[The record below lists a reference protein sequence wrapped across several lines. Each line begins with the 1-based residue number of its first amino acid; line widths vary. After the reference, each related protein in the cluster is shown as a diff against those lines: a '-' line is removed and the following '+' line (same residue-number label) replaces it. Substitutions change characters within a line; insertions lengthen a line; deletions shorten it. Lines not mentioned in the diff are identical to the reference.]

1 MVITK
6 GIILS
11 SDRGLTIVKPNAS
24 CYRHEVHHSFTISN
38 IALSPRYLIAL
49 RQNFLLSSIGPL
61 MTDFSNK
68 SNHILG
74 YSGFVFNSSLSSDA
88 RFGNAML
95 GAGVEMVFY

>member
-1 MVITK
+1 MHYATY
-6 GIILS
+6 
-11 SDRGLTIVKPNAS
+11 
-24 CYRHEVHHSFTISN
+24 YRQEVHHSLTISN

-61 MTDFSNK
+61 TTYFSNK

-74 YSGFVFNSSLSSDA
+74 YSGFVFNSNLSNDA
-88 RFGNAML
+88 RLGNAVL